1 MPTHL
6 IGQILGA
13 VLPLLA
19 VAVPLPK
26 REPIAWPVVDPAD
39 PNRLILN
46 HRPDRRR
53 WPAAVFAANADLLP
67 YVPYAAAAL
76 RGDEYGGCVVVL
88 VRANPDEGWE
98 TFQPDG
104 EWSVAVTEFCE
115 FLALV
120 FPDCDVAVV
129 SVEP

>member
-1 MPTHL
+1 MPTQL

-76 RGDEYGGCVVVL
+76 RGGRGVYFDDPNGHVMEIITHPYGD
-88 VRANPDEGWE
+88 RRE
-98 TFQPDG
+98 QI
-104 EWSVAVTEFCE
+104 
-115 FLALV
+115 
-120 FPDCDVAVV
+120 
-129 SVEP
+129 